1 MVGLVCMK
9 ESGDRGKMC
18 FCETDY
24 CNGQRSSLQPQFGL
38 LALVV
43 IAVSLIKFIISLSI
57 IQQGEAPT
65 REIQQS

>member
-24 CNGQRSSLQPQFGL
+24 CNGQLSILYQLPKSK
-38 LALVV
+38 LV
-43 IAVSLIKFIISLSI
+43 ILTIISILSLIQYRFFSNQILSI
-57 IQQGEAPT
+57 KNRQRT
-65 REIQQS
+65 